1 MLITRFSP
9 AQSSKLNANLQTTR
23 PNLVSHW
30 YLIHTKIRK
39 EQVALENLE
48 RQGFECFLPLIRA
61 EKLRRGA
68 LLIVQEAL
76 FPRYLFIRLGTGL
89 ESQSWS
95 PIRSTVGVSRL
106 VTFGQTPAKIDDE
119 LVAQLRV
126 KSESAEVQSRHFEP
140 GEQVVVTEGPFVG
153 VEAIYQMA
161 DGEGRV
167 MVLLNILSKQV
178 KMAVTPASIRKLI

>member
-1 MLITRFSP
+1 MS
-9 AQSSKLNANLQTTR
+9 N
-23 PNLVSHW
+23 W
-30 YLIHTKIRK
+30 YLIHTKIRQ
-39 EQVALENLE
+39 ERVALDNLE

-68 LLIVQEAL
+68 LQMVQEPL

-89 ESQSWS
+89 ESKSWA

-106 VTFGQTPAKIDDE
+106 VTFGQTPAKIEDE
-119 LVAQLRV
+119 LITQLQV
-126 KSESAEVQSRHFEP
+126 KTDSSEVQLRHFEP
-140 GEQVVVTEGPFVG
+140 GEQVVVTDGPFVG

-161 DGEGRV
+161 DAEGRV

-178 KMAVTPASIRKLI
+178 KMAVPPASIRKVN